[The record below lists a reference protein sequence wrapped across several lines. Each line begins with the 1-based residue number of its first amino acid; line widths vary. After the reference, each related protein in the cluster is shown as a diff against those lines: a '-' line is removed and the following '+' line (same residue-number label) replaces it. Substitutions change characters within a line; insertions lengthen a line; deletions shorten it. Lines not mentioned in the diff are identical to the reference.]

1 MQTQV
6 EKKVQKSIN
15 RKRLQKII
23 MRKHD
28 ISFVRY
34 LSWRFKRLETT
45 WRKPKGND
53 SKMRLQ
59 RKGYPPIVKVGY
71 KNDKRIRGLHPSG
84 LIPVLVSNPKDIEG
98 LTPKVHIIYIS
109 SKVGLR
115 KRVELEDMAR
125 KMGFRIA
132 NGGEYG
138 L

>member
-6 EKKVQKSIN
+6 GKKAGKNVN

-23 MRKHD
+23 TKKHNV
-28 ISFVRY
+28 SFARY

-84 LIPVLVSNPKDIEG
+84 LIPVIVSNPRDMEG
-98 LTPKVHIIYIS
+98 LTPEVHIIYIS
-109 SKVGLR
+109 SNVGLR
-115 KRVELEDMAR
+115 KRVELEGMAR

>member
-6 EKKVQKSIN
+6 GKKAEKNVN

-23 MRKHD
+23 MKKHNV
-28 ISFVRY
+28 SFARY

-84 LIPVLVSNPKDIEG
+84 LIPVVVSNPKDMEG
-98 LTPKVHIIYIS
+98 LAPEVHIIYIS
-109 SKVGLR
+109 SNVGLR
-115 KRVELEDMAR
+115 KRVELEGMAR
-125 KMGFRIA
+125 KMGFRVA